1 MELRRNFSQV
11 AQHATTKAP
20 AGCFC
25 GVPLPPKC
33 QTWNAHPARDTTFRL
48 SWVDHC
54 GASQECLW
62 LLQDA
67 LTHANTSRTSPRVE
81 LEETG
86 SQKNSSQSLFGFV
99 RIPLVSVEPLLQLS
113 DEAAA
118 ALGCGDCYK
127 DCVLQPIPPPPTTG
141 LPMSKSQVLSKK
153 QLFGG
158 ARNILS
164 ARVLCVF
171 PRRLSTTLPLQL

>member
-54 GASQECLW
+54 GAGQECLW

-127 DCVLQPIPPPPTTG
+127 DCVLQPIPPPQQLICPCPS
-141 LPMSKSQVLSKK
+141 LKCCPKSSCSGVLET
-153 QLFGG
+153 F
-158 ARNILS
+158 
-164 ARVLCVF
+164 
-171 PRRLSTTLPLQL
+171 